1 MEATARPLAVVTGA
15 SSGIGLE
22 LAKVFA
28 AGGYDLIVAAEDAGV
43 HTAAQGI
50 RDSGAG
56 AEAVQVDLATED
68 GVKELYARIES
79 GGRPVDAAALNAGI
93 GRGGPF
99 VENPL
104 EDELEVID
112 LNVRGTTHLAKLVL
126 RDMVAR
132 DAGRLLITSSIA
144 STMPGSF
151 QAVYNATKSYV
162 QSLGLA
168 LREELKDSNV
178 SVTLL
183 MPGPTETEFFER
195 ADMLDTNVGG
205 DPSSQDDP
213 ALVARQGYEALMEG
227 EEQVIA
233 GSASTKLQGHAGK
246 VMPDRLKAK
255 MHRRMA
261 EPGSGDGG

>member
-1 MEATARPLAVVTGA
+1 MEATTRPLAVVTGA

-28 AGGYDLIVAAEDAGV
+28 ANGYDLIVAAEDADI

-50 RDSGAG
+50 RDAGAG
-56 AEAVQVDLATED
+56 AESVQVDLATGA
-68 GVKELYARIES
+68 GVNELYTRIRN
-79 GGRPVDAAALNAGI
+79 GGRPVDAAALNAGV

-104 EDELEVID
+104 EDELKVID
-112 LNVRGTTHLAKLVL
+112 LNVRGSTHLAKLVL

-132 DAGRLLITSSIA
+132 DAGRVLITSSIGA
-144 STMPGSF
+144 EIPGTF
-151 QAVYNATKSYV
+151 HAVYNATKSYV

-183 MPGPTETEFFER
+183 LPGPTETEFFER
-195 ADMLDTNVGG
+195 AEMTDTNVGA
-205 DPSSQDDP
+205 DPSKQDDP
-213 ALVARQGYEALMEG
+213 ADVARQGYEGLMND

-233 GSASTKLQGHAGK
+233 GSLSTKLQGHLSKIA
-246 VMPDRLKAK
+246 PDRAKAK
-255 MHRRMA
+255 MHRGMA
-261 EPGSGDGG
+261 EPGSD